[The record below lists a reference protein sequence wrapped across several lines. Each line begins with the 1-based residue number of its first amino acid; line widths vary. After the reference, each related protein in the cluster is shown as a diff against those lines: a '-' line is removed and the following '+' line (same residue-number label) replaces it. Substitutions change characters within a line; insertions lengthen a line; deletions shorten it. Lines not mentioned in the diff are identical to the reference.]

1 MKIKTRRK
9 LVRVLLAAL
18 IFVGLWSM
26 VAIILGMPLQRSLPG
41 AFLIGFV
48 YGLYEEFYVQSR
60 YSFWI
65 RRYSAIFE
73 MLFNVAVVVVLML
86 LMVNLNHLTQ
96 ARYDQIG
103 VAYARMP
110 VALPLMIVFATLMVT
125 LLRVIGYIGGNNLF
139 HLVTGRYRRPVI
151 ENRVFMFLDMKDS
164 TSLVTRLGALK
175 TRELIGKL
183 FYDISQPITDHGGD
197 IYRYTGDG
205 LVATWTYHDDQNLG
219 FLVDVVDDVIQAVTD
234 QSEHY
239 LRHFDHQPQFR
250 VGMHCGGIVISEEGD
265 LKRAIGY
272 YGETIHI
279 AARLEQE
286 AKSSNRD
293 VLLSAKLAAQMPDHR
308 QRLKLIGYT
317 RLQGI
322 REPVEI
328 YELDLNRDAKV

>member
-18 IFVGLWSM
+18 IFVSLWSM
-26 VAIILGMPLQRSLPG
+26 VAIILGLPLQRSLPG

-48 YGLYEEFYVQSR
+48 YGMYEEFYVQSR

-103 VAYARMP
+103 VAYARLP
-110 VALPLMIVFATLMVT
+110 VVLPLMIVFATLMVT

-139 HLVTGRYRRPVI
+139 YLITGRYRRPVI

-205 LVATWTYHDDQNLG
+205 LVATWAYHDDQNLG

-239 LRHFDHQPQFR
+239 LSHFDHQPQFR
-250 VGMHCGGIVISEEGD
+250 VGMHCGGIVVSEEGD

-308 QRLKLIGYT
+308 QRLKLIGCT
-317 RLQGI
+317 GLQGI

-328 YELDLNRDAKV
+328 YELDLNRDAKG

>member
-1 MKIKTRRK
+1 
-9 LVRVLLAAL
+9 
-18 IFVGLWSM
+18 
-26 VAIILGMPLQRSLPG
+26 
-41 AFLIGFV
+41 
-48 YGLYEEFYVQSR
+48 
-60 YSFWI
+60 
-65 RRYSAIFE
+65 
-73 MLFNVAVVVVLML
+73 
-86 LMVNLNHLTQ
+86 
-96 ARYDQIG
+96 
-103 VAYARMP
+103 
-110 VALPLMIVFATLMVT
+110 MVT

-139 HLVTGRYRRPVI
+139 YLITGRYRRPVI

-293 VLLSAKLAAQMPDHR
+293 VLLSNKLAAQMPDHR
-308 QRLKLIGYT
+308 QRLKLIGCT

-322 REPVEI
+322 HEPVEI
-328 YELDLNRDAKV
+328 YELDLNRNAKV